1 MWKQFK
7 KNQIPA
13 AASAAMFAAPASV
26 ASAAAAVVAAASASA
41 IRPDRLSAV
50 VAMGYQDCFPQ
61 AISFLIFKQKPSKNW
76 NSDKL

>member
-26 ASAAAAVVAAASASA
+26 ASAAAAVVAAASA